1 MILGDSPALTFTRK
15 ASTSLATIKRNKR
28 SLDAR
33 LDFNCSSPCSGPRPI
48 VARGAR
54 LEGGGAEFGTDES
67 LVVEV
72 GKLELRDKKFAD
84 SLSGVGVVRLK
95 SG

>member
-1 MILGDSPALTFTRK
+1 M
-15 ASTSLATIKRNKR
+15 
-28 SLDAR
+28 
-33 LDFNCSSPCSGPRPI
+33 
-48 VARGAR
+48 
-54 LEGGGAEFGTDES
+54 EGGGAEFGTDES

-95 SG
+95 SDQSSDCCEYRRDSPFGVRV

>member
-1 MILGDSPALTFTRK
+1 M
-15 ASTSLATIKRNKR
+15 
-28 SLDAR
+28 
-33 LDFNCSSPCSGPRPI
+33 
-48 VARGAR
+48 ARGAR